1 MKKSKSETGSKIIL
15 RLVQFISAN
24 KEVKFPFLE
33 ADALSQN
40 VQGIELLP
48 RFDGNYKVVESP
60 EIHCTYDELM
70 QLGEDPRF
78 IFIKVENELGI
89 MVKPPLTKRF
99 IGIAVAKKEV

>member
-1 MKKSKSETGSKIIL
+1 MKKNKSEIGSKIIL

-24 KEVKFPFLE
+24 KEVKFPYLE
-33 ADALSQN
+33 ADVVNQK
-40 VQGIELLP
+40 VEGVELTTQ
-48 RFDGNYKVVESP
+48 FDSEYKVVESP

-70 QLGEDPRF
+70 QLGKDPRF
-78 IFIKVENELGI
+78 IFIKVDNELGV